1 MSESRLSR
9 LRLCF
14 EDAGAEAQAE
24 LLWDKAA
31 VTCAAVAAQLPIRGL
46 VHQAIYSGSES
57 VMRLP
62 NLLKL
67 DKENATWDVKRG
79 DLAFAWLAAGSS
91 YKVTEDFAEL
101 CWFYDHDAR
110 PSMWEGPVA
119 VNVFARIVEPA
130 EAFYAVC
137 RRIRREG
144 VKPILVEA
152 VQD

>member
-1 MSESRLSR
+1 MSESRLTRVR
-9 LRLCF
+9 LRF
-14 EDAGAEAQAE
+14 EEAGAEAFAE
-24 LLWDKAA
+24 LLWDQAP
-31 VTCAAVAAQLPIRGL
+31 VTCAAVVSLLPIQGI

-62 NLLKL
+62 TLLKL
-67 DKENATWDVKRG
+67 EKENATWDVKRG
-79 DLAFAWLAAGSS
+79 DLAFTWLAADSS

-130 EAFYAVC
+130 DAFYAFC

-144 VKPILVEA
+144 IKPIVVEA
-152 VQD
+152 APD